1 MFVPVLRNTYIKRG
15 LIRPCVP
22 TPLVKDSVSGQW
34 IVKPQAYE
42 R

>member
-1 MFVPVLRNTYIKRG
+1 MVSLLRSAYVKRG

-22 TPLVKDSVSGQW
+22 TPLVKDATGTWVVG
-34 IVKPQAYE
+34 VTRYE